1 MATYDYNEV
10 KKELQGSKG
19 LIKKIRSIY
28 IPDTT
33 KMSEIAQ
40 NNYEI
45 EYNRF
50 DDIDFALDKLLFL
63 EYDIY
68 LEKQKKVIES
78 FIEYA
83 DSHTTVLNYPIT
95 RSIIDEYKRRI
106 NQGETPTKVLDGI
119 TKIII
124 ALADSNRQSRVSR
137 SGSSLMHH
145 ISYLLIKNNF
155 KFKEDFQREYV
166 LKEGCKLDFFFP
178 SINVY
183 NSEPKN
189 CCSVACQTTSNDRF
203 RLTFAQMPSD
213 TRNRAC
219 TAIGNSNFGDKLGP
233 DSLSDIKLDEA
244 KKNGVKFVIFEHA
257 IDDRLI
263 NSQAVM
269 SYNDWFSELKAI
281 KKFW

>member
-1 MATYDYNEV
+1 MAIYDYNEV

-28 IPDTT
+28 IPDTI

-40 NNYEI
+40 YNYEI

-50 DDIDFALDKLLFL
+50 DNIDFALDKLLFL

-78 FIEYA
+78 FVEYA
-83 DSHTTVLNYPIT
+83 DSHTTFLDYPIT
-95 RSIIDEYKRRI
+95 RSIIDEYKRRLA
-106 NQGETPTKVLDGI
+106 NGENPTIVLNGI

-155 KFKEDFQREYV
+155 IFQEDFQREYV

-178 SINVY
+178 SISVY

-219 TAIGNSNFGDKLGP
+219 TAIGNSNFGVKLGP
-233 DSLSDIKLDEA
+233 DSLSDNKLDEA

-257 IDDRLI
+257 IDDRLS
-263 NSQAVM
+263 NSRAVM
-269 SYNDWFSELKAI
+269 SYNEWFAELKAI
-281 KKFW
+281 KQFW

>member
-1 MATYDYNEV
+1 MAIYDYNEV

-28 IPDTT
+28 IPDTI

-40 NNYEI
+40 YNYEI
-45 EYNRF
+45 EYNSF
-50 DDIDFALDKLLFL
+50 DNIDFALDKLLFL

-78 FIEYA
+78 FVEYA
-83 DSHTTVLNYPIT
+83 DSQTTVLDYPIT

-106 NQGETPTKVLDGI
+106 SNGENPTIVLDGI

-145 ISYLLIKNNF
+145 ISYLLIKNDF
-155 KFKEDFQREYV
+155 IFKEDFQREYV

-178 SINVY
+178 SIGVY

-233 DSLSDIKLDEA
+233 DSLSDNKLEEA

-257 IDDRLI
+257 IDERLRS
-263 NSQAVM
+263 SQAVM
-269 SYNDWFSELKAI
+269 SYNEWFSELKAI
-281 KKFW
+281 KQFW